1 MLAFSAAS
9 EPLGMPSLD
18 SSEQRVREIGG
29 AGKNGGGRVL
39 ERAVFD
45 LSDRTR
51 LVFSGADRL
60 RYLNG
65 QLTQDL
71 KKLVLGRALPG
82 CVTSAKGR
90 LQADVWVSI
99 VVRAGGV
106 DVSGG
111 SSVAAVEGPDH
122 PGAALVGAAAA
133 QEGIIVDAAPE
144 LREAL
149 AERLERYIVADDVV
163 LEDMTGREALL
174 HCIGFDA
181 EDASGKAV
189 SGVLT
194 SEPLPEML
202 REFPRIVS
210 ARLGEDGWDVVVP
223 LDRIEA
229 VKQALVGSLG
239 TQADWERVRIL
250 RGIPAWGAELDENTL
265 PPEAGLER
273 THIDYHKGC
282 YIGQEVISRLKS
294 VGHVNRTLHRFL
306 GRSAGPETMPKRGT
320 PFSTEGGEEAG
331 VLTSV
336 APTGDAEF
344 LALGY
349 LRRGREAERF
359 VTAEG
364 AQLERLKG

>member
-1 MLAFSAAS
+1 M
-9 EPLGMPSLD
+9 
-18 SSEQRVREIGG
+18 
-29 AGKNGGGRVL
+29 
-39 ERAVFD
+39 FD

-71 KKLVLGRALPG
+71 KKLVVGRALPG

-90 LQADVWVSI
+90 LQADVWVSFAAS
-99 VVRAGGV
+99 AGGV
-106 DVSGG
+106 SGFSVS
-111 SSVAAVEGPDH
+111 S
-122 PGAALVGAAAA
+122 GAASEGRDKTGAAFGSAGA
-133 QEGIIVDAAPE
+133 GEGIIVDAAPE
-144 LREAL
+144 LREVL

-163 LEDMTGREALL
+163 LEDITGGEALL
-174 HCIGFDA
+174 HCIGFDG

-189 SGVLT
+189 SGGVAF
-194 SEPLPEML
+194 ERLPEIL
-202 REFPRIVS
+202 REFPRVAS
-210 ARLGEDGWDVVVP
+210 ARLGVDGWDVVVP
-223 LDRIEA
+223 LDRLEA
-229 VKQALVGSLG
+229 VKQALGGSLG
-239 TQADWERVRIL
+239 TQADWERIRIL

-306 GRSAGPETMPKRGT
+306 GRGAGPETLPKRGT
-320 PFSTEGGEEAG
+320 AFSTEGGEEAG

-336 APTGDAEF
+336 APTEGADF

-349 LRRGREAERF
+349 IKRGREAERF
-359 VTAEG
+359 ITAGG
-364 AQLERLKG
+364 AYLERLKS